1 MRRAILILCLVPV
14 LSGCSV
20 LNARTFRPT
29 NYEAMPQDVRRDGV
43 PTVST
48 LSMDA
53 SRRLMIS
60 QLDPIKFICS
70 EPPPDAATS
79 ILAKAALE
87 GGAKPVGGG
96 EFSLK
101 GTDEF
106 QANALALAARTAA
119 VEFWRTTSFSYC
131 LLLMNSLPE
140 QAKTYLE
147 TAERI
152 SPHFAGAQKP
162 DKPDKPDKP
171 GQ

>member
-1 MRRAILILCLVPV
+1 MRRAILILCLVPM
-14 LSGCSV
+14 LSGCAV

-29 NYEAMPQDVRRDGV
+29 NYEALPQNVSRDGS
-43 PTVST
+43 PIVST
-48 LSMDA
+48 LSLDA

-60 QLDPIKFICS
+60 QLEPRKFICS

-87 GGAKPVGGG
+87 ASAKPVGGG
-96 EFSLK
+96 EFSGK
-101 GTDEF
+101 VNDEF

-119 VEFWRTTSFSYC
+119 VEFWRTTSFSFC
-131 LLLMNSLPE
+131 LLLMNNLPD

-152 SPHFAGAQKP
+152 SPHFAGAEKPSKP
-162 DKPDKPDKP
+162 DK
-171 GQ
+171 